1 MSAERVAI
9 EYDGLIVTTIITKS
23 EAGSSNVVTFNEY
36 DGNGVE
42 AVFLHKI
49 REISDPQQV
58 ERGKREFSATKLSID
73 EAKKIIDA
81 SSTTSSPLF
90 LVHGFDVEPSNSL
103 EYNYSN
109 FQKDIYYHVPV
120 IWASEGNTL
129 AYYGDQ
135 DKNSIN
141 AGDAMKAFVDFIPND
156 TFSRKSLV
164 MHSMGNH
171 AVFNGACAS
180 ATPDVTFDNIFMV
193 AADVPYDI
201 FHKEPY
207 EGYWFSSQRKVS
219 GNKFE
224 KATNFFGMLTK
235 KSDGTPNGKIYIL
248 WNKDDVALNGSFLA
262 NSEKRIGVKGKGWID
277 GWFTNSRD
285 DKVIRDD
292 LVNYIDEFD
301 VTGKPMKKENQLL
314 KHSYFLE
321 PFAVEFY
328 EEKELKSRQNF
339 P

>member
-9 EYDGLIVTTIITKS
+9 EYDGLIVTTIITKA

-90 LVHGFDVEPSNSL
+90 LVHGFDVEPSDYL

-109 FQKDIYYHVPV
+109 FQKKDIYYHVPV

-135 DKNSIN
+135 GKNSMN
-141 AGDAMKAFVDFIPND
+141 AGNAMKAFVDFIPND
-156 TFSRKSLV
+156 TFSRKSLL

-193 AADVPYDI
+193 AA
-201 FHKEPY
+201 
-207 EGYWFSSQRKVS
+207 VS
-219 GNKFE
+219 IKF
-224 KATNFFGMLTK
+224 
-235 KSDGTPNGKIYIL
+235 D
-248 WNKDDVALNGSFLA
+248 
-262 NSEKRIGVKGKGWID
+262 
-277 GWFTNSRD
+277 
-285 DKVIRDD
+285 
-292 LVNYIDEFD
+292 
-301 VTGKPMKKENQLL
+301 
-314 KHSYFLE
+314 
-321 PFAVEFY
+321 
-328 EEKELKSRQNF
+328 
-339 P
+339 